1 MFRLGPAV
9 ALAATILL
17 GTREAPALAA
27 DAAPSGATPPPVA
40 PTPASPSPSQ
50 LPALPSSLPSP
61 SPPRTSS
68 RPARVTAA
76 SASAIQEPAPRPEAA
91 VRVQQRFALKA
102 KQTQIFGG
110 FEYLS
115 RGDFYNSPGL
125 RVGATYYL
133 LESLGLEAML
143 AHDWSS
149 LDATA
154 KQVEADTGLLP
165 DSHPPGW
172 RAMLGA
178 RYSIGYGKLMVGG
191 LGGVV
196 HFEPQAFLHGGI
208 HDNGGEIGPSTDAGL
223 SFLVFLTPRFFARV
237 DAAVTLDFESRSGTT
252 IGVWGALPALSAGG
266 TL

>member
-1 MFRLGPAV
+1 MMFRLGPSSV
-9 ALAATILL
+9 LAAIILL
-17 GTREAPALAA
+17 GAWGAVALAA

-40 PTPASPSPSQ
+40 PTPASPSPSP
-50 LPALPSSLPSP
+50 LPAPA
-61 SPPRTSS
+61 SS
-68 RPARVTAA
+68 RHAPLTAA
-76 SASAIQEPAPRPEAA
+76 PPGAIQEPAPRPEAA
-91 VRVQQRFALKA
+91 VRIQQRFALKA
-102 KQTQIFGG
+102 NQTQIYAG

-125 RVGATYYL
+125 RIGATYYL
-133 LESLGLEAML
+133 REPLGLEL
-143 AHDWSS
+143 LVAHDWSS
-149 LDATA
+149 LDSTA
-154 KQVEADTGLLP
+154 EQVKTDTGLLP

-172 RAMLGA
+172 RAMVGA

-223 SFLVFLTPRFFARV
+223 GFLVFLTPKFFVRV

>member
-1 MFRLGPAV
+1 MTFRLGLASV
-9 ALAATILL
+9 LAAIALL
-17 GTREAPALAA
+17 GTWRAPALAA
-27 DAAPSGATPPPVA
+27 DAAAPGAPPQTVA
-40 PTPASPSPSQ
+40 PTPASPA
-50 LPALPSSLPSP
+50 PAQSSASPSP
-61 SPPRTSS
+61 SPVPASS
-68 RPARVTAA
+68 RQAPATALPA
-76 SASAIQEPAPRPEAA
+76 GAIQEPAPRPEAA

-102 KQTQIFGG
+102 NEVQIYAG

-133 LESLGLEAML
+133 LEPLGLEALL
-143 AHDWSS
+143 AYDWSS

-154 KQVEADTGLLP
+154 ERAKAQYGLLP
-165 DSHPPGW
+165 DSHPPGL
-172 RAMLGA
+172 RAMVGA

-191 LGGVV
+191 LGGVI
-196 HFEPQAFLHGGI
+196 HFEPQAFLHAGI
-208 HDNGGEIGPSTDAGL
+208 HDNAGEVGPSSDAGL
-223 SFLVFLTPRFFARV
+223 GFLVFLTSKLFVRV

>member
-1 MFRLGPAV
+1 MRSLLAVTGVVLFGLGGGG
-9 ALAATILL
+9 ALAA
-17 GTREAPALAA
+17 ESSP
-27 DAAPSGATPPPVA
+27 PGAVPPMV
-40 PTPASPSPSQ
+40 PASPRAAPM
-50 LPALPSSLPSP
+50 AA
-61 SPPRTSS
+61 SPP
-68 RPARVTAA
+68 
-76 SASAIQEPAPRPEAA
+76 SAIAEPAPRPEAA

-102 KQTQIFGG
+102 KQTQIYGG

-115 RGDFYNSPGL
+115 RGDFYNSPGVRL
-125 RVGATYYL
+125 GVTYYV
-133 LESLGLEAML
+133 LEPLGLEAQL

-149 LDATA
+149 LDSTA
-154 KQVEADTGLLP
+154 EQVRTDTGLLP

-191 LGGVV
+191 LGGIV

-208 HDNGGEIGPSTDAGL
+208 HDNGGEIGPSSDAGL
-223 SFLVFLTPRFFARV
+223 GFLVFLTPRFFARV

-252 IGVWGALPALSAGG
+252 IGVWGALPSLGVGG

>member
-1 MFRLGPAV
+1 MTFRLGPAPLWAV
-9 ALAATILL
+9 IALL
-17 GTREAPALAA
+17 GAWGAPAFAA
-27 DAAPSGATPPPVA
+27 DAVPPDAAPPPVA
-40 PTPASPSPSQ
+40 PPSGP
-50 LPALPSSLPSP
+50 PSP
-61 SPPRTSS
+61 SPLPPSPAPAPPFS
-68 RPARVTAA
+68 RRAVNGPPGGG
-76 SASAIQEPAPRPEAA
+76 IEEPAPRPEAA

-102 KQTQIFGG
+102 KVVQIFGG

-125 RVGATYYL
+125 RIGATYYP
-133 LESLGLEAML
+133 LEPLGLEAQV

-154 KQVEADTGLLP
+154 EQVKTDTGLLP

-172 RAMLGA
+172 RAMVGA

-191 LGGVV
+191 LGSVV

-208 HDNGGEIGPSTDAGL
+208 HDNGGEIGPSTDVGL
-223 SFLVFLTPRFFARV
+223 GFLVFLTPRFFARV

>member
-1 MFRLGPAV
+1 MSRLGSRGWRRSSSSARGARRLSPRTRPSRAQRRRQARRTPAS
-9 ALAATILL
+9 
-17 GTREAPALAA
+17 P
-27 DAAPSGATPPPVA
+27 APSES
-40 PTPASPSPSQ
+40 PASPSPS
-50 LPALPSSLPSP
+50 AG
-61 SPPRTSS
+61 PRSIAP
-68 RPARVTAA
+68 RAGDRRAAQARFD
-76 SASAIQEPAPRPEAA
+76 EPAPRPEAA

-102 KQTQIFGG
+102 KQVQIFGG

-125 RVGATYYL
+125 RIGATYYV
-133 LESLGLEAML
+133 LEPLGLEAQL
-143 AHDWSS
+143 AYDWSS

-154 KQVEADTGLLP
+154 EQVKTDTGLLP
-165 DSHPPGW
+165 DSHPPGL
-172 RAMLGA
+172 RAMVGA

-223 SFLVFLTPRFFARV
+223 GFLVFLTPRFFARV

-252 IGVWGALPALSAGG
+252 IGVWGALPALSVGG

>member
-1 MFRLGPAV
+1 MMMSRLGPAAAALLLV
-9 ALAATILL
+9 GACCATALAA
-17 GTREAPALAA
+17 GAPQPEAV
-27 DAAPSGATPPPVA
+27 APSGA
-40 PTPASPSPSQ
+40 PTPASPAPVES
-50 LPALPSSLPSP
+50 PALP
-61 SPPRTSS
+61 PPPAGPVPPS
-68 RPARVTAA
+68 RPAPVTAP
-76 SASAIQEPAPRPEAA
+76 SRSAIDEPAPRPEAA

-102 KQTQIFGG
+102 KQVQIFGG

-125 RVGATYYL
+125 RIGATYYL
-133 LESLGLEAML
+133 LEPLGLEALL
-143 AHDWSS
+143 AYDWSS

-154 KQVEADTGLLP
+154 EQVKTDTGLLP
-165 DSHPPGW
+165 DSHPPGL

-252 IGVWGALPALSAGG
+252 IGVWGALPALSVGG

>member
-1 MFRLGPAV
+1 MRSWLGAAAV
-9 ALAATILL
+9 RATPIILFCLA
-17 GTREAPALAA
+17 GGRSFAA
-27 DAAPSGATPPPVA
+27 DSSQPGAVSPGGPVSPVTGPPVA
-40 PTPASPSPSQ
+40 ASP
-50 LPALPSSLPSP
+50 
-61 SPPRTSS
+61 RN
-68 RPARVTAA
+68 
-76 SASAIQEPAPRPEAA
+76 AIQEPAPRPEAA

-102 KQTQIFGG
+102 KLVQFFGG
-110 FEYLS
+110 VEYLS

-133 LESLGLEAML
+133 LEPLGLEAQV

-154 KQVEADTGLLP
+154 EQVKTDTGLLP

-172 RAMLGA
+172 RAMVGA

-196 HFEPQAFLHGGI
+196 HFEPQAFLHGGF
-208 HDNGGEIGPSTDAGL
+208 HDNGGELGASTDAGL
-223 SFLVFLTPRFFARV
+223 GFLVFLTPRFFARV

>member
-1 MFRLGPAV
+1 MMLRLGSASV
-9 ALAATILL
+9 LAALILL
-17 GTREAPALAA
+17 GTWRAPVLAA
-27 DAAPSGATPPPVA
+27 DAAAPGATPQTVA
-40 PTPASPSPSQ
+40 PPASPPPAALPASPSPLSGSASSRHA
-50 LPALPSSLPSP
+50 PVSALP
-61 SPPRTSS
+61 
-68 RPARVTAA
+68 
-76 SASAIQEPAPRPEAA
+76 ASAIQEPAPRPEAA
-91 VRVQQRFALKA
+91 VRVQPRFALKA
-102 KQTQIFGG
+102 KQLQVYGG

-115 RGDFYNSPGL
+115 RGDFYNSPGA

-133 LESLGLEAML
+133 LEPLGLEVQL

-154 KQVEADTGLLP
+154 KQIEADDGLLP

-172 RAMLGA
+172 RALVGA

-191 LGGVV
+191 LGGVI
-196 HFEPQAFLHGGI
+196 HFEPQAFAHGGI

-223 SFLVFLTPRFFARV
+223 GFLVFLLPKLFVRV

>member
-1 MFRLGPAV
+1 MISRLGPASV
-9 ALAATILL
+9 LAAIILL
-17 GTREAPALAA
+17 GTWRAPALAV
-27 DAAPSGATPPPVA
+27 DVA
-40 PTPASPSPSQ
+40 PPGAASPPQASPSPLPASPSPLSASPSP
-50 LPALPSSLPSP
+50 LSAPASSRAGPLTALPS
-61 SPPRTSS
+61 
-68 RPARVTAA
+68 
-76 SASAIQEPAPRPEAA
+76 SAIQEPAPRPEAA

-102 KQTQIFGG
+102 KLVQIFGG

-125 RVGATYYL
+125 RGGATYYA
-133 LESLGLEAML
+133 LEPLGLEAQL
-143 AHDWSS
+143 AYDWSS

-154 KQVEADTGLLP
+154 QQVKATTGFLP
-165 DSHPPGW
+165 DSHPPGL
-172 RAMLGA
+172 RAMVGA

-208 HDNGGEIGPSTDAGL
+208 HDNAGEIGPSTDAGL
-223 SFLVFLTPRFFARV
+223 GFLVFLTPRFFARV

-252 IGVWGALPALSAGG
+252 IGVWGALPAVSAGG

>member
-1 MFRLGPAV
+1 MMLRLAPGSV
-9 ALAATILL
+9 LAAIIVL
-17 GTREAPALAA
+17 GTWWAPVLAA
-27 DAAPSGATPPPVA
+27 DAAAPGAAPQTAAPAPPSQSS
-40 PTPASPSPSQ
+40 ASPSP
-50 LPALPSSLPSP
+50 LPVPASSRQAPVTALP
-61 SPPRTSS
+61 
-68 RPARVTAA
+68 
-76 SASAIQEPAPRPEAA
+76 ASAIQEPAPRPEAA

-102 KQTQIFGG
+102 KQVQIYGG

-125 RVGATYYL
+125 RIGATYYL
-133 LESLGLEAML
+133 LEPLGLEAQL
-143 AHDWSS
+143 AYDWSS

-154 KQVEADTGLLP
+154 VQVETKTGFIP
-165 DSHPPGW
+165 DSHPPGG
-172 RAMLGA
+172 RAMVGA
-178 RYSIGYGKLMVGG
+178 RYSIGYGKLLVGG

-196 HFEPQAFLHGGI
+196 HFEPQAFVHGGI

-223 SFLVFLTPRFFARV
+223 SFLVFLTSRFFVRV

>member
-1 MFRLGPAV
+1 
-9 ALAATILL
+9 
-17 GTREAPALAA
+17 
-27 DAAPSGATPPPVA
+27 
-40 PTPASPSPSQ
+40 
-50 LPALPSSLPSP
+50 
-61 SPPRTSS
+61 
-68 RPARVTAA
+68 VTAA
-76 SASAIQEPAPRPEAA
+76 PRSAIHEPAPRPEAA
-91 VRVQQRFALKA
+91 IRVQQRFALKA
-102 KQTQIFGG
+102 KLVEIFGG
-110 FEYLS
+110 VEYLS

-125 RVGATYYL
+125 RIGATYYV
-133 LESLGLEAML
+133 LEPLGLEAQL

-149 LDATA
+149 LDSTA
-154 KQVEADTGLLP
+154 ERVKTDTGFLP

-172 RAMLGA
+172 RAMVGA

-223 SFLVFLTPRFFARV
+223 GFLVFLTPRFFVRV

-252 IGVWGALPALSAGG
+252 IGVWGALPALGAGG

>member
-1 MFRLGPAV
+1 MIFRLGPASA
-9 ALAATILL
+9 ALVVLCL
-17 GTREAPALAA
+17 RGMPALAV
-27 DAAPSGATPPPVA
+27 DASQPSAPPPPA
-40 PTPASPSPSQ
+40 ATASSESPASPAAAS
-50 LPALPSSLPSP
+50 LPALPSSAPV
-61 SPPRTSS
+61 
-68 RPARVTAA
+68 PASTRGASVTAA
-76 SASAIQEPAPRPEAA
+76 PRSAIHEPAPRPEAA

-102 KQTQIFGG
+102 KLVEIFGG
-110 FEYLS
+110 VEYLS

-125 RVGATYYL
+125 RIGATYYV
-133 LESLGLEAML
+133 LEPLGLEAQL

-149 LDATA
+149 LDSTA
-154 KQVEADTGLLP
+154 ERAKEMYGLLP

-172 RAMLGA
+172 RAMVGA

-223 SFLVFLTPRFFARV
+223 GFLVFLTPRFFVRV

-252 IGVWGALPALSAGG
+252 IGVWGALPALGAGG

>member
-1 MFRLGPAV
+1 MSSCRLGATAV
-9 ALAATILL
+9 LL
-17 GTREAPALAA
+17 VVGVWGGGALAA
-27 DAAPSGATPPPVA
+27 DVSQPAARPP
-40 PTPASPSPSQ
+40 T
-50 LPALPSSLPSP
+50 LP
-61 SPPRTSS
+61 TSS
-68 RPARVTAA
+68 RPVPPTAA
-76 SASAIQEPAPRPEAA
+76 PPASAIQEPAPRPEAA

-102 KQTQIFGG
+102 KQVQIYGG

-125 RVGATYYL
+125 RIGATYYV
-133 LESLGLEAML
+133 LEPLGLEAEL

-149 LDATA
+149 LDSTA
-154 KQVEADTGLLP
+154 EQVKTDTGLLP

-208 HDNGGEIGPSTDAGL
+208 HDNGGEIGPSSDGGL
-223 SFLVFLTPRFFARV
+223 GFLVFLTPRFFARV

-252 IGVWGALPALSAGG
+252 IGVWGVLPSLSAGG

>member
-1 MFRLGPAV
+1 MRSRLGAAA
-9 ALAATILL
+9 ALVLFGIS
-17 GTREAPALAA
+17 GGRALAA
-27 DAAPSGATPPPVA
+27 DASPSGAAPPAVPV
-40 PTPASPSPSQ
+40 PSGSPASPAPSESR
-50 LPALPSSLPSP
+50 APSSPAPVPAP
-61 SPPRTSS
+61 SPPALANATPR
-68 RPARVTAA
+68 
-76 SASAIQEPAPRPEAA
+76 SAIREPAPRPEAA

-102 KQTQIFGG
+102 NLVQIFGG
-110 FEYLS
+110 AEYLS

-125 RVGATYYL
+125 RGGATYYVR
-133 LESLGLEAML
+133 EPLGLEALL

-149 LDATA
+149 LDSTA
-154 KQVEADTGLLP
+154 VQVKMSGGLLP

-172 RAMLGA
+172 RMMVGA

-208 HDNGGEIGPSTDAGL
+208 HDNGGEIGPSSDAGL
-223 SFLVFLTPRFFARV
+223 GFLVFLTPRFFARV

-252 IGVWGALPALSAGG
+252 IGVWGALPALGVGG

>member
-1 MFRLGPAV
+1 MRSRLAATAV
-9 ALAATILL
+9 VLFGLGGGGALAAEPSQP
-17 GTREAPALAA
+17 G
-27 DAAPSGATPPPVA
+27 AAPPMV
-40 PTPASPSPSQ
+40 PASPRAAP
-50 LPALPSSLPSP
+50 LAAA
-61 SPPRTSS
+61 PP
-68 RPARVTAA
+68 
-76 SASAIQEPAPRPEAA
+76 SAIAEPAPRPEAA

-102 KQTQIFGG
+102 KQAQIYGG

-115 RGDFYNSPGL
+115 RGDFYNSPGVRL
-125 RVGATYYL
+125 GVTYYV
-133 LESLGLEAML
+133 LEPLGLEAQL

-149 LDATA
+149 LDSTA
-154 KQVEADTGLLP
+154 EQVRTDTGLLP

-172 RAMLGA
+172 RAMVGA

-208 HDNGGEIGPSTDAGL
+208 HDNGGEIGPSSDAGL
-223 SFLVFLTPRFFARV
+223 GFLVFLTPRFFARV

-252 IGVWGALPALSAGG
+252 IGVWGALPSLGVGG

>member
-1 MFRLGPAV
+1 M
-9 ALAATILL
+9 T
-17 GTREAPALAA
+17 
-27 DAAPSGATPPPVA
+27 APS
-40 PTPASPSPSQ
+40 
-50 LPALPSSLPSP
+50 
-61 SPPRTSS
+61 R
-68 RPARVTAA
+68 
-76 SASAIQEPAPRPEAA
+76 SAIDEPAPRPEAA

-102 KQTQIFGG
+102 KQVQIFGG

-125 RVGATYYL
+125 RIGSTYYV
-133 LESLGLEAML
+133 LEPLGLEALL
-143 AHDWSS
+143 AYDWSS

-154 KQVEADTGLLP
+154 EQVKMDTGRLP
-165 DSHPPGW
+165 DSHPPGL

-178 RYSIGYGKLMVGG
+178 RYSIGYGKLMVSG

-208 HDNGGEIGPSTDAGL
+208 HDNGGEVGPSTDAGL
-223 SFLVFLTPRFFARV
+223 SFLVFLTPRLFARV

-252 IGVWGALPALSAGG
+252 IGVWGALPALSVGG

>member
-1 MFRLGPAV
+1 MLRLGSAL
-9 ALAATILL
+9 ALAAIIVL
-17 GTREAPALAA
+17 GTWGAVALAA
-27 DAAPSGATPPPVA
+27 DAAPSGATLPPAA
-40 PTPASPSPSQ
+40 PTPASPSRSQ
-50 LPALPSSLPSP
+50 LSALSSPSP
-61 SPPRTSS
+61 SPLPASASS
-68 RPARVTAA
+68 PAPVRAA

-102 KQTQIFGG
+102 KQVQLYGG

-125 RVGATYYL
+125 RAGATYYV
-133 LESLGLEAML
+133 LESLGLEAQL
-143 AHDWSS
+143 AYDWSS

-154 KQVEADTGLLP
+154 EQVEMHTGFVP
-165 DSHPPGW
+165 DSHPPGG
-172 RAMLGA
+172 RAMVGA

-196 HFEPQAFLHGGI
+196 HFEPQAFLHAGI

-223 SFLVFLTPRFFARV
+223 GFLVFLTPRFFVRL

-252 IGVWGALPALSAGG
+252 IGVWGALPALGAGG

>member
-1 MFRLGPAV
+1 MTSWLATAIVLCGVGGGR
-9 ALAATILL
+9 ALAA
-17 GTREAPALAA
+17 EASQPGAVPPMEPSSARPAPLT
-27 DAAPSGATPPPVA
+27 AAPP
-40 PTPASPSPSQ
+40 
-50 LPALPSSLPSP
+50 
-61 SPPRTSS
+61 
-68 RPARVTAA
+68 
-76 SASAIQEPAPRPEAA
+76 SAIHEPAPRPEAA

-102 KQTQIFGG
+102 KQVQIYGG

-125 RVGATYYL
+125 RVGATYYV
-133 LESLGLEAML
+133 LEPLGLEAQL

-154 KQVEADTGLLP
+154 EQVKADTGLLP
-165 DSHPPGW
+165 DSHPPGY
-172 RAMLGA
+172 RAMVGA

-191 LGGVV
+191 LGGVI

-223 SFLVFLTPRFFARV
+223 GFLVFLTPRFFARA

-252 IGVWGALPALSAGG
+252 IGVWGALPSLGVGG

>member
-1 MFRLGPAV
+1 MFRLGPA
-9 ALAATILL
+9 AAMAAIILL

-50 LPALPSSLPSP
+50 LPALPSALPSP
-61 SPPRTSS
+61 SPPRASS

-102 KQTQIFGG
+102 KQVQIYGG

-125 RVGATYYL
+125 RVGATYYV
-133 LESLGLEAML
+133 LEPLGLEAQL

-154 KQVEADTGLLP
+154 VQVRTDTGLIP
-165 DSHPPGW
+165 DSHPPGY
-172 RAMLGA
+172 RAMVGA

-223 SFLVFLTPRFFARV
+223 GFLVFLTSKFFVRV

-252 IGVWGALPALSAGG
+252 IGVWGALPALAAGG

>member
-1 MFRLGPAV
+1 MMMSRLGPAAV
-9 ALAATILL
+9 ALLLVGACCATALAA
-17 GTREAPALAA
+17 GAPQPE
-27 DAAPSGATPPPVA
+27 AAPPSGA
-40 PTPASPSPSQ
+40 PTPASPAPVES
-50 LPALPSSLPSP
+50 PALP
-61 SPPRTSS
+61 PPPAGPVPPS
-68 RPARVTAA
+68 RPAPVTAP
-76 SASAIQEPAPRPEAA
+76 SRSAIDEPAPRPEAA

-102 KQTQIFGG
+102 KQVQIFGG

-125 RVGATYYL
+125 RIGATYYL
-133 LESLGLEAML
+133 LEPLGLEALL
-143 AHDWSS
+143 AYDWSS

-154 KQVEADTGLLP
+154 EQVKSDNGLLP

-172 RAMLGA
+172 RAMVGA

-252 IGVWGALPALSAGG
+252 IGVWGALPALSVGG

>member
-1 MFRLGPAV
+1 MLRLGPAAV
-9 ALAATILL
+9 LAAIILL

-27 DAAPSGATPPPVA
+27 DATSSGATPPPVA
-40 PTPASPSPSQ
+40 PTPGSPSPSQ
-50 LPALPSSLPSP
+50 LTPLPSP
-61 SPPRTSS
+61 LPPPASS

-76 SASAIQEPAPRPEAA
+76 SASAIQEPAPRPEAV

-102 KQTQIFGG
+102 KQLQIYGG

-133 LESLGLEAML
+133 LEPLGLEALL
-143 AHDWSS
+143 AYDWSS

-154 KQVEADTGLLP
+154 VQVRTETGFIP
-165 DSHPPGW
+165 DSHPPGG
-172 RAMLGA
+172 RALVGA

-196 HFEPQAFLHGGI
+196 HFEPQAFLHAGI

-223 SFLVFLTPRFFARV
+223 SFLVFLTSRVFVRV

-252 IGVWGALPALSAGG
+252 IGVWGALPALAAGW

>member
-1 MFRLGPAV
+1 MSRLHSALFIGAALV
-9 ALAATILL
+9 FLGARGALAL
-17 GTREAPALAA
+17 PA
-27 DAAPSGATPPPVA
+27 DVAPSGSAPPPVA
-40 PTPASPSPSQ
+40 PTPASPGPAE
-50 LPALPSSLPSP
+50 LPTA
-61 SPPRTSS
+61 PPRSAPV
-68 RPARVTAA
+68 PAGPPG
-76 SASAIQEPAPRPEAA
+76 AIHEPAPRPEAA
-91 VRVQQRFALKA
+91 VRVQQRFAVKA
-102 KQTQIFGG
+102 KQVQVYGA

-125 RVGATYYL
+125 RVGATYYV
-133 LESLGLEAML
+133 LEPLGLDVQL

-154 KQVEADTGLLP
+154 QQVRADTGRLP

-172 RAMLGA
+172 RALVGA

-223 SFLVFLTPRFFARV
+223 SFLVFLTARFFARI

-252 IGVWGALPALSAGG
+252 IGVWGALPSLGVGG

>member
-1 MFRLGPAV
+1 MTAR
-9 ALAATILL
+9 
-17 GTREAPALAA
+17 
-27 DAAPSGATPPPVA
+27 
-40 PTPASPSPSQ
+40 
-50 LPALPSSLPSP
+50 
-61 SPPRTSS
+61 PR
-68 RPARVTAA
+68 
-76 SASAIQEPAPRPEAA
+76 SAIDEPAPRPQAA

-102 KQTQIFGG
+102 KLVQIFGG
-110 FEYLS
+110 VEYLS
-115 RGDFYNSPGL
+115 RGDFYNSPGM
-125 RVGATYYL
+125 RIGATYYL
-133 LESLGLEAML
+133 LEPLGLEALL

-154 KQVEADTGLLP
+154 EQVKTDTGLIP

-172 RAMLGA
+172 RAMVGA

-208 HDNGGEIGPSTDAGL
+208 HDNGGAYEVNLGHFLLDAGL

>member
-1 MFRLGPAV
+1 MRFRLGPAS
-9 ALAATILL
+9 ALAASILL
-17 GTREAPALAA
+17 GTWRAPVLAA
-27 DAAPSGATPPPVA
+27 DAAAPGAAPQTASPTPTPPSQSS
-40 PTPASPSPSQ
+40 ASPSP
-50 LPALPSSLPSP
+50 LPGSASSRHAPVTALP
-61 SPPRTSS
+61 
-68 RPARVTAA
+68 
-76 SASAIQEPAPRPEAA
+76 ASAIQEPAPRPEAA

-102 KQTQIFGG
+102 KQVQVYGG

-125 RVGATYYL
+125 RIGATYYL
-133 LESLGLEAML
+133 LESLGLEVQL

-154 KQVEADTGLLP
+154 VQVKTDTGLLP
-165 DSHPPGW
+165 DSHPPGY
-172 RAMLGA
+172 RALVGA
-178 RYSIGYGKLMVGG
+178 RYSIGYGKLLVGG

-196 HFEPQAFLHGGI
+196 HFEPQAFVHGGI

-223 SFLVFLTPRFFARV
+223 GFLVFLTPKFFVRV

>member
-1 MFRLGPAV
+1 V
-9 ALAATILL
+9 A
-17 GTREAPALAA
+17 
-27 DAAPSGATPPPVA
+27 AAP
-40 PTPASPSPSQ
+40 
-50 LPALPSSLPSP
+50 
-61 SPPRTSS
+61 
-68 RPARVTAA
+68 
-76 SASAIQEPAPRPEAA
+76 ASAIAEPAPRPEAA

-102 KQTQIFGG
+102 KQVQVYGG

-115 RGDFYNSPGL
+115 RGDFYNSPGA
-125 RVGATYYL
+125 RVGATYYV
-133 LESLGLEAML
+133 LEPLGLEAQL

-154 KQVEADTGLLP
+154 KQVESLTGFVP

-172 RAMLGA
+172 RVTVGA

-208 HDNGGEIGPSTDAGL
+208 HDNSGEIGPSTDAGL
-223 SFLVFLTPRFFARV
+223 GFLVFLTPRFFARV

-252 IGVWGALPALSAGG
+252 IGVWGALPSLGVGG